1 MNNKMLGVA
10 EILKKIS
17 DLPDPADR
25 QNSLATCAANTVLIG
40 TLQCIFD
47 PRVEFDL
54 PDGAPPYNENQFLD
68 QTSNYYKEFRKMY
81 LFLKGN
87 SLKPLKRETLFVQ
100 FLETISKDDA
110 KMVVGMKD
118 KTSIFP
124 NITYELVQSTFPDL
138 LPEKPKE
145 EKKINKSVETKK
157 KEQKSRNT
165 DLDRPCPF
173 GCKNGSGGDMFQPS
187 SLVIHLKSKHKMD
200 EKQIIEFKE
209 LNY

>member
-1 MNNKMLGVA
+1 MSNKLPGVA

-17 DLPDPADR
+17 DLSDPIDR
-25 QNSLATCAANTVLIG
+25 QNSLATCSNNTVLIG

-54 PDGAPPYNENQFLD
+54 PSGSPPYNENQFLD
-68 QTSNYYKEFRKMY
+68 QSSNYYKEFRKMY

-87 SLKPLKRETLFVQ
+87 NLKSLKRETLFVQ
-100 FLETISKDDA
+100 FLETISKEDA

-118 KTSIFP
+118 KESIFP
-124 NITYELVQSTFPDL
+124 NITYELVQNTFPGL
-138 LPEKPKE
+138 LPDKPKE
-145 EKKINKSVETKK
+145 EKKINKSVEVKK
-157 KEQKSRNT
+157 KEKKTRNT

-173 GCKNGSGGDMFQPS
+173 GCKNGNGSDMFQPS
-187 SLVIHLKSKHKMD
+187 SLVIHLKHKH
-200 EKQIIEFKE
+200 EWNQKQIDEFKE